1 LVSSDVLE
9 GIRRI
14 LKRNEGASAPGP
26 SPAEV
31 AAKEQAEAE
40 AKHKA
45 ETEAKAKAEA
55 EAQARLQAEASL
67 RAKDVAA
74 QQEAEARAR
83 SEAASKL
90 AAELEKARLE
100 AEMDRMR
107 RELEALRSRGSIP
120 PTTPASIGSA
130 SDALADAPRFD
141 GVTMREMVADS
152 GQARAYRAEFRGE
165 EVAARVFHLT
175 ESAVKQYREELA
187 SLLCV
192 CRVQRSSGLQR
203 NSRCMIQRS
212 VASARAGCAHDL

>member
-1 LVSSDVLE
+1 LVSSDVL
-9 GIRRI
+9 GAIRRI
-14 LKRNEGASAPGP
+14 LKRNEGASPPGP
-26 SPAEV
+26 SPAETV
-31 AAKEQAEAE
+31 AKE
-40 AKHKA
+40 KA
-45 ETEAKAKAEA
+45 ET

-120 PTTPASIGSA
+120 PATPASIGSA

-141 GVTMREMVADS
+141 GVTIRALVADS
-152 GQARAYRAEFRGE
+152 GQARVYRAEFRGE
-165 EVAARVFHLT
+165 EVAAKVFHLT

-192 CRVQRSSGLQR
+192 CRVQRSSGLWR
-203 NSRCMIQRS
+203 DSRCMIQRS
-212 VASARAGCAHDL
+212 VAPARAGCANDL